1 MPKVTRGRIVSNG
14 VTNSPSPSGT
24 PKFSKEFAQQ
34 VLTERCT
41 TIRTTP
47 EGSRHQALIRH
58 AAYIGKI
65 IGLGSLD
72 EKSSINSLLEAAIA
86 SGLSHFESVNTINT
100 GINYGKNL
108 ID

>member
-1 MPKVTRGRIVSNG
+1 MPKVTRGSINSTG

-41 TIRTTP
+41 TIRTTR
-47 EGSRHQALIRH
+47 EGSRHQTLIRH

-72 EKSSINSLLEAAIA
+72 EKSAVNSLLDAAIA
-86 SGLSHFESVNTINT
+86 SGLTHLESVSAINT
-100 GINYGKNL
+100 GVKYGKNL
-108 ID
+108 IQ